1 MATNVGDG
9 TGTSS
14 TGTEYAM
21 VNPRGKIA
29 GKAVNLLYRTVTHH
43 GCAKNVGNISK
54 VKKIRY

>member
-14 TGTEYAM
+14 TGTEYTM
-21 VNPRGKIA
+21 VNSRGKIA
-29 GKAVNLLYRTVTHH
+29 GKAVKPLHRIMTSH
-43 GCAKNVGNISK
+43 GCAKHVGNISK